1 MKNRIRF
8 NQVNLLE
15 NNGIYI
21 KKSNDG
27 KTAIIFPGHG
37 SQYVNMLSDL
47 RGRNKIVDETL
58 AEAENYYKGITGDSF
73 LEHLMTSDI
82 NTVSEIMQPA
92 IIIAN
97 EVFFRIAIQEFKVK
111 PHILLGHSLGEI
123 SALLASGVISFK
135 DAIKISYSR
144 AKSLEYLDTSSQGL
158 MLSLKLNN
166 NKDEVLINTYLEN
179 HNNLELAIVNSK
191 FQKVVS
197 GAKESILRL
206 EKYCQKVDIV
216 AKILPV
222 PYPFHS
228 KLLRP
233 IKHQYEKVIKDIEF
247 NLPKIPVYSTILTR
261 LYEDR
266 DIANLVEI
274 LGEQLITPFNF
285 REIIEV
291 LYNTYN
297 VKLYLECG
305 ANQIMTNLINE
316 ILSDKEH
323 CSINMNS
330 KKENDIVAL
339 EKSKLRLDMIKTEV
353 NTKKVTKVINKLTG
367 YPIELIDKIIQSG
380 NSIEDYGLEFALP
393 KQMQEKIVQEF
404 NESTGTGSTYSTFNS
419 LILEQKSHDGE
430 PNNDLVEVNTDT
442 TTDEPLSKVEIS
454 KVVKSFITDKTG
466 YPEELLEDEADL
478 EADLGIDS
486 VKQSE
491 IMAKVR
497 TEFKLSDIVDSE
509 ESVPHT
515 ISDIVTY
522 IANGLSNATSDQSEV
537 NTDTT
542 TDEPL
547 SKVEI
552 SKVVKSF
559 ITDKTGYPE
568 ELLEDEA
575 DLEAD
580 LGIDSVKQSE
590 IMAKVR
596 TEFKLSDIVDSEE
609 GLPHTI
615 SDIVSYIKSNQSNT
629 VPLLNSSIP
638 ISTDKSIV
646 NIQPDEFYEMSRYSA
661 STIDMAIND
670 EASYP
675 LENRNILLIGDS
687 KDGELSKLMLERL
700 SESNNKVALISPLEF
715 DFSNSEDIKNVF
727 QERVNQLGYVDCII
741 NLQGLTNI
749 VSINSDM
756 TTEEW
761 ESTVLSLY
769 NGLFYS
775 SKISYEF
782 LKNHTNSAYFG
793 VTNIGKYFGVENNQ
807 NEVINPLGAL
817 VTGFVKALEKEL
829 RPFKTKVVDIDDSDH
844 LTNEEISNIL
854 LREFSS
860 IGNLIEIGIKNK
872 TRKGIVT
879 KTMEN
884 VAFEEKYS
892 FSSNDVVLATGGGR
906 GITFECAKQL
916 ALKTGA
922 KLILTGRTDIPS
934 MDEDYIQMTGVEF
947 DSYKSRFMIQ
957 QKKLNPKYSALDIL
971 LKYEKLRNS
980 RILAKNIESLKN
992 LNINF
997 EYIKCD
1003 FASEKDVIRLKKYL
1017 NENNIQISGII
1028 NGAGLPSFGKVNA
1041 KNENA
1046 ALNVVK
1052 VKANATFLLY
1062 KYFIQYGLVK
1072 FIIHMGSI
1080 SGRFGMDGQVDYS
1093 AAAADFLVKMSDNI
1107 NSLSQ
1112 TKSVVIGWPAW
1123 DEVGMATNDDVQKVQ
1138 KYERGL
1144 SYISVSEGTQRF
1156 LEEIFLYKGTN
1167 EVLLFHNLGT
1177 KNMPLGQLDYTNDI
1191 VGFSE
1196 VISKD
1201 GRVCNREEY
1210 PMIDSVKYIDENKI
1224 IAKRKLSIDYD
1235 EHLKEH
1241 IVKGTSVLAG
1251 VYHVEAAAE
1260 LADLYLNNFGMKEYK
1275 VAEISEFEF
1284 EKFIKVYEDRE
1295 VELTLTGEILLKSDN
1310 QLVMKVT
1317 LSSDFVN
1324 SKGVVLQKNI
1334 IHSSGIIEMNNLLTT
1349 ESVERYRD
1357 MLGKYNSIQIKKHL
1371 NMDKYYLK
1379 GADNIFFGPNFRN
1392 ISNVRVDNSKKISIG
1407 DINVTDESKVFNF
1420 INNIDSKINPI
1431 LIDNVGRLML
1441 LNEFYQNGNT
1451 VVPTFI
1457 SKTISLE
1464 SFNIGE
1470 KVKAYV
1476 EKVAENGDEVIYD
1489 AFVFNESKLLLIIEQ
1504 MHLTKVGQTSDY
1516 EIEI

>member
-111 PHILLGHSLGEI
+111 PHILLGHSLGEV

-430 PNNDLVEVNTDT
+430 PNNDLV
-442 TTDEPLSKVEIS
+442 
-454 KVVKSFITDKTG
+454 
-466 YPEELLEDEADL
+466 
-478 EADLGIDS
+478 
-486 VKQSE
+486 
-491 IMAKVR
+491 
-497 TEFKLSDIVDSE
+497 
-509 ESVPHT
+509 
-515 ISDIVTY
+515 
-522 IANGLSNATSDQSEV
+522 EV

-1017 NENNIQISGII
+1017 DENNIQISGII

-1093 AAAADFLVKMSDNI
+1093 AAADFLVKMSDNI

>member
-646 NIQPDEFYEMSRYSA
+646 NIQPDDFYEMSRYSA

-1093 AAAADFLVKMSDNI
+1093 AAADFLVKMSDNI

>member
-37 SQYVNMLSDL
+37 SQHVNMLSDL

-1017 NENNIQISGII
+1017 DENNIQISGII

-1093 AAAADFLVKMSDNI
+1093 AAADFLVKMSDNI

>member
-1 MKNRIRF
+1 
-8 NQVNLLE
+8 
-15 NNGIYI
+15 
-21 KKSNDG
+21 
-27 KTAIIFPGHG
+27 
-37 SQYVNMLSDL
+37 MLSDL

-1093 AAAADFLVKMSDNI
+1093 AAADFLVKMSDNI

>member
-430 PNNDLVEVNTDT
+430 PNNDLV
-442 TTDEPLSKVEIS
+442 
-454 KVVKSFITDKTG
+454 
-466 YPEELLEDEADL
+466 
-478 EADLGIDS
+478 
-486 VKQSE
+486 
-491 IMAKVR
+491 
-497 TEFKLSDIVDSE
+497 
-509 ESVPHT
+509 
-515 ISDIVTY
+515 
-522 IANGLSNATSDQSEV
+522 EV

-1093 AAAADFLVKMSDNI
+1093 AAADFLVKMSDNI

-1470 KVKAYV
+1470 
-1476 EKVAENGDEVIYD
+1476 
-1489 AFVFNESKLLLIIEQ
+1489 SLC
-1504 MHLTKVGQTSDY
+1504 
-1516 EIEI
+1516 

>member
-491 IMAKVR
+491 IM
-497 TEFKLSDIVDSE
+497 T
-509 ESVPHT
+509 
-515 ISDIVTY
+515 
-522 IANGLSNATSDQSEV
+522 
-537 NTDTT
+537 
-542 TDEPL
+542 
-547 SKVEI
+547 
-552 SKVVKSF
+552 
-559 ITDKTGYPE
+559 
-568 ELLEDEA
+568 
-575 DLEAD
+575 
-580 LGIDSVKQSE
+580 
-590 IMAKVR
+590 KVR

-980 RILAKNIESLKN
+980 RIQAKNIESLKN

-1017 NENNIQISGII
+1017 DENNIQISGII

-1093 AAAADFLVKMSDNI
+1093 AAADFLVKMSDNI

>member
-515 ISDIVTY
+515 ISDIV
-522 IANGLSNATSDQSEV
+522 
-537 NTDTT
+537 
-542 TDEPL
+542 
-547 SKVEI
+547 
-552 SKVVKSF
+552 
-559 ITDKTGYPE
+559 
-568 ELLEDEA
+568 
-575 DLEAD
+575 
-580 LGIDSVKQSE
+580 
-590 IMAKVR
+590 
-596 TEFKLSDIVDSEE
+596 
-609 GLPHTI
+609 
-615 SDIVSYIKSNQSNT
+615 SYIKSNQSNT

-1017 NENNIQISGII
+1017 DENNIQISGII

-1093 AAAADFLVKMSDNI
+1093 AAADFLVKMSDNI

-1224 IAKRKLSIDYD
+1224 IAKRKLSTDYD

>member
-957 QKKLNPKYSALDIL
+957 QKKLNPKYSELDIL

-1093 AAAADFLVKMSDNI
+1093 AAADFLVKMSDNI

>member
-515 ISDIVTY
+515 ISDIV
-522 IANGLSNATSDQSEV
+522 
-537 NTDTT
+537 
-542 TDEPL
+542 
-547 SKVEI
+547 
-552 SKVVKSF
+552 
-559 ITDKTGYPE
+559 
-568 ELLEDEA
+568 
-575 DLEAD
+575 
-580 LGIDSVKQSE
+580 
-590 IMAKVR
+590 
-596 TEFKLSDIVDSEE
+596 
-609 GLPHTI
+609 
-615 SDIVSYIKSNQSNT
+615 SYIKSNQSNT

-1093 AAAADFLVKMSDNI
+1093 AAADFLVKMSDNI

>member
-609 GLPHTI
+609 SVPHTI

-1093 AAAADFLVKMSDNI
+1093 AAADFLVKMSDNI

>member
-1 MKNRIRF
+1 
-8 NQVNLLE
+8 
-15 NNGIYI
+15 
-21 KKSNDG
+21 
-27 KTAIIFPGHG
+27 
-37 SQYVNMLSDL
+37 
-47 RGRNKIVDETL
+47 
-58 AEAENYYKGITGDSF
+58 
-73 LEHLMTSDI
+73 
-82 NTVSEIMQPA
+82 
-92 IIIAN
+92 
-97 EVFFRIAIQEFKVK
+97 
-111 PHILLGHSLGEI
+111 
-123 SALLASGVISFK
+123 
-135 DAIKISYSR
+135 
-144 AKSLEYLDTSSQGL
+144 
-158 MLSLKLNN
+158 
-166 NKDEVLINTYLEN
+166 
-179 HNNLELAIVNSK
+179 
-191 FQKVVS
+191 
-197 GAKESILRL
+197 
-206 EKYCQKVDIV
+206 
-216 AKILPV
+216 
-222 PYPFHS
+222 
-228 KLLRP
+228 
-233 IKHQYEKVIKDIEF
+233 
-247 NLPKIPVYSTILTR
+247 
-261 LYEDR
+261 
-266 DIANLVEI
+266 
-274 LGEQLITPFNF
+274 
-285 REIIEV
+285 
-291 LYNTYN
+291 
-297 VKLYLECG
+297 
-305 ANQIMTNLINE
+305 
-316 ILSDKEH
+316 
-323 CSINMNS
+323 
-330 KKENDIVAL
+330 
-339 EKSKLRLDMIKTEV
+339 
-353 NTKKVTKVINKLTG
+353 
-367 YPIELIDKIIQSG
+367 
-380 NSIEDYGLEFALP
+380 
-393 KQMQEKIVQEF
+393 
-404 NESTGTGSTYSTFNS
+404 
-419 LILEQKSHDGE
+419 
-430 PNNDLVEVNTDT
+430 
-442 TTDEPLSKVEIS
+442 
-454 KVVKSFITDKTG
+454 
-466 YPEELLEDEADL
+466 
-478 EADLGIDS
+478 
-486 VKQSE
+486 
-491 IMAKVR
+491 
-497 TEFKLSDIVDSE
+497 
-509 ESVPHT
+509 
-515 ISDIVTY
+515 
-522 IANGLSNATSDQSEV
+522 
-537 NTDTT
+537 
-542 TDEPL
+542 
-547 SKVEI
+547 
-552 SKVVKSF
+552 
-559 ITDKTGYPE
+559 
-568 ELLEDEA
+568 
-575 DLEAD
+575 
-580 LGIDSVKQSE
+580 
-590 IMAKVR
+590 MAKVR

-1093 AAAADFLVKMSDNI
+1093 AAADFLVKMSDNI

-1275 VAEISEFEF
+1275 VAEISEF
-1284 EKFIKVYEDRE
+1284 
-1295 VELTLTGEILLKSDN
+1295 
-1310 QLVMKVT
+1310 
-1317 LSSDFVN
+1317 
-1324 SKGVVLQKNI
+1324 
-1334 IHSSGIIEMNNLLTT
+1334 
-1349 ESVERYRD
+1349 
-1357 MLGKYNSIQIKKHL
+1357 
-1371 NMDKYYLK
+1371 
-1379 GADNIFFGPNFRN
+1379 
-1392 ISNVRVDNSKKISIG
+1392 
-1407 DINVTDESKVFNF
+1407 
-1420 INNIDSKINPI
+1420 
-1431 LIDNVGRLML
+1431 
-1441 LNEFYQNGNT
+1441 
-1451 VVPTFI
+1451 
-1457 SKTISLE
+1457 
-1464 SFNIGE
+1464 
-1470 KVKAYV
+1470 
-1476 EKVAENGDEVIYD
+1476 
-1489 AFVFNESKLLLIIEQ
+1489 
-1504 MHLTKVGQTSDY
+1504 
-1516 EIEI
+1516 

>member
-1017 NENNIQISGII
+1017 DENNIQISGII

-1093 AAAADFLVKMSDNI
+1093 AAADFLVKMSDNI

-1210 PMIDSVKYIDENKI
+1210 PMIDSVKYLDENKI

>member
-430 PNNDLVEVNTDT
+430 PNNDLV
-442 TTDEPLSKVEIS
+442 
-454 KVVKSFITDKTG
+454 
-466 YPEELLEDEADL
+466 
-478 EADLGIDS
+478 
-486 VKQSE
+486 
-491 IMAKVR
+491 
-497 TEFKLSDIVDSE
+497 
-509 ESVPHT
+509 
-515 ISDIVTY
+515 
-522 IANGLSNATSDQSEV
+522 EV

-1093 AAAADFLVKMSDNI
+1093 AAADFLVKMSDNI

-1431 LIDNVGRLML
+1431 LIDNVGTLML

>member
-1093 AAAADFLVKMSDNI
+1093 AAADFLVKMSDNI

-1504 MHLTKVGQTSDY
+1504 MHLTKVG
-1516 EIEI
+1516 

>member
-316 ILSDKEH
+316 MLSDKEH

-367 YPIELIDKIIQSG
+367 YPIKLIDKIIQSG

-509 ESVPHT
+509 ESV
-515 ISDIVTY
+515 
-522 IANGLSNATSDQSEV
+522 
-537 NTDTT
+537 
-542 TDEPL
+542 
-547 SKVEI
+547 
-552 SKVVKSF
+552 
-559 ITDKTGYPE
+559 
-568 ELLEDEA
+568 
-575 DLEAD
+575 
-580 LGIDSVKQSE
+580 
-590 IMAKVR
+590 
-596 TEFKLSDIVDSEE
+596 
-609 GLPHTI
+609 PHTI

-1093 AAAADFLVKMSDNI
+1093 AAADFLVKMSDNI

>member
-509 ESVPHT
+509 E
-515 ISDIVTY
+515 
-522 IANGLSNATSDQSEV
+522 
-537 NTDTT
+537 
-542 TDEPL
+542 
-547 SKVEI
+547 
-552 SKVVKSF
+552 
-559 ITDKTGYPE
+559 
-568 ELLEDEA
+568 
-575 DLEAD
+575 
-580 LGIDSVKQSE
+580 
-590 IMAKVR
+590 
-596 TEFKLSDIVDSEE
+596 

-1017 NENNIQISGII
+1017 DENNIQISGII

-1093 AAAADFLVKMSDNI
+1093 AAADFLVKMSDNI

-1210 PMIDSVKYIDENKI
+1210 PMIDSVKYLDENKI

>member
-515 ISDIVTY
+515 ISDIV
-522 IANGLSNATSDQSEV
+522 
-537 NTDTT
+537 
-542 TDEPL
+542 
-547 SKVEI
+547 
-552 SKVVKSF
+552 
-559 ITDKTGYPE
+559 
-568 ELLEDEA
+568 
-575 DLEAD
+575 
-580 LGIDSVKQSE
+580 
-590 IMAKVR
+590 
-596 TEFKLSDIVDSEE
+596 
-609 GLPHTI
+609 
-615 SDIVSYIKSNQSNT
+615 SYIKSNQSNT

-1017 NENNIQISGII
+1017 DENNIQISGII

-1093 AAAADFLVKMSDNI
+1093 AAADFLVKMSDNI

>member
-916 ALKTGA
+916 ALKTGV

-1017 NENNIQISGII
+1017 DENNIQISGII

-1093 AAAADFLVKMSDNI
+1093 AAADFLVKMSDNI

>member
-892 FSSNDVVLATGGGR
+892 FSSNDVVLATGGGG

-1093 AAAADFLVKMSDNI
+1093 AAADFLVKMSDNI

>member
-1 MKNRIRF
+1 
-8 NQVNLLE
+8 
-15 NNGIYI
+15 
-21 KKSNDG
+21 
-27 KTAIIFPGHG
+27 
-37 SQYVNMLSDL
+37 
-47 RGRNKIVDETL
+47 
-58 AEAENYYKGITGDSF
+58 
-73 LEHLMTSDI
+73 
-82 NTVSEIMQPA
+82 
-92 IIIAN
+92 
-97 EVFFRIAIQEFKVK
+97 
-111 PHILLGHSLGEI
+111 
-123 SALLASGVISFK
+123 
-135 DAIKISYSR
+135 
-144 AKSLEYLDTSSQGL
+144 

-1017 NENNIQISGII
+1017 DENNIQISGII

-1093 AAAADFLVKMSDNI
+1093 AAADFLVKMSDNI

>member
-515 ISDIVTY
+515 ISDIV
-522 IANGLSNATSDQSEV
+522 
-537 NTDTT
+537 
-542 TDEPL
+542 
-547 SKVEI
+547 
-552 SKVVKSF
+552 
-559 ITDKTGYPE
+559 
-568 ELLEDEA
+568 
-575 DLEAD
+575 
-580 LGIDSVKQSE
+580 
-590 IMAKVR
+590 
-596 TEFKLSDIVDSEE
+596 
-609 GLPHTI
+609 
-615 SDIVSYIKSNQSNT
+615 SYIKSNQSNT

-1017 NENNIQISGII
+1017 DENNIQISGII

-1093 AAAADFLVKMSDNI
+1093 AAADFLVKMSDNI

-1224 IAKRKLSIDYD
+1224 IAKRKLSTDYD

-1379 GADNIFFGPNFRN
+1379 GSDNIFFGPNFRN

>member
-1 MKNRIRF
+1 M
-8 NQVNLLE
+8 NLLE

-515 ISDIVTY
+515 ISDIV
-522 IANGLSNATSDQSEV
+522 
-537 NTDTT
+537 
-542 TDEPL
+542 
-547 SKVEI
+547 
-552 SKVVKSF
+552 
-559 ITDKTGYPE
+559 
-568 ELLEDEA
+568 
-575 DLEAD
+575 
-580 LGIDSVKQSE
+580 
-590 IMAKVR
+590 
-596 TEFKLSDIVDSEE
+596 
-609 GLPHTI
+609 
-615 SDIVSYIKSNQSNT
+615 SYIKSNQSNT

-1093 AAAADFLVKMSDNI
+1093 AAADFLVKMSDNI

>member
-509 ESVPHT
+509 E
-515 ISDIVTY
+515 
-522 IANGLSNATSDQSEV
+522 
-537 NTDTT
+537 
-542 TDEPL
+542 
-547 SKVEI
+547 
-552 SKVVKSF
+552 
-559 ITDKTGYPE
+559 
-568 ELLEDEA
+568 
-575 DLEAD
+575 
-580 LGIDSVKQSE
+580 
-590 IMAKVR
+590 
-596 TEFKLSDIVDSEE
+596 

-727 QERVNQLGYVDCII
+727 QQRVNQLGYVDCII

-1017 NENNIQISGII
+1017 DENNIQISGII

-1093 AAAADFLVKMSDNI
+1093 AAADFLVKMSDNI

>member
-291 LYNTYN
+291 LYNIYN

-509 ESVPHT
+509 ESV
-515 ISDIVTY
+515 
-522 IANGLSNATSDQSEV
+522 
-537 NTDTT
+537 
-542 TDEPL
+542 
-547 SKVEI
+547 
-552 SKVVKSF
+552 
-559 ITDKTGYPE
+559 
-568 ELLEDEA
+568 
-575 DLEAD
+575 
-580 LGIDSVKQSE
+580 
-590 IMAKVR
+590 
-596 TEFKLSDIVDSEE
+596 
-609 GLPHTI
+609 PHTI

-997 EYIKCD
+997 EYIKCC
-1003 FASEKDVIRLKKYL
+1003 
-1017 NENNIQISGII
+1017 
-1028 NGAGLPSFGKVNA
+1028 
-1041 KNENA
+1041 
-1046 ALNVVK
+1046 
-1052 VKANATFLLY
+1052 LLY
-1062 KYFIQYGLVK
+1062 T
-1072 FIIHMGSI
+1072 SP
-1080 SGRFGMDGQVDYS
+1080 SPRD
-1093 AAAADFLVKMSDNI
+1093 
-1107 NSLSQ
+1107 
-1112 TKSVVIGWPAW
+1112 
-1123 DEVGMATNDDVQKVQ
+1123 
-1138 KYERGL
+1138 RG
-1144 SYISVSEGTQRF
+1144 
-1156 LEEIFLYKGTN
+1156 
-1167 EVLLFHNLGT
+1167 
-1177 KNMPLGQLDYTNDI
+1177 
-1191 VGFSE
+1191 
-1196 VISKD
+1196 
-1201 GRVCNREEY
+1201 
-1210 PMIDSVKYIDENKI
+1210 
-1224 IAKRKLSIDYD
+1224 
-1235 EHLKEH
+1235 
-1241 IVKGTSVLAG
+1241 
-1251 VYHVEAAAE
+1251 
-1260 LADLYLNNFGMKEYK
+1260 
-1275 VAEISEFEF
+1275 
-1284 EKFIKVYEDRE
+1284 
-1295 VELTLTGEILLKSDN
+1295 
-1310 QLVMKVT
+1310 
-1317 LSSDFVN
+1317 
-1324 SKGVVLQKNI
+1324 
-1334 IHSSGIIEMNNLLTT
+1334 
-1349 ESVERYRD
+1349 
-1357 MLGKYNSIQIKKHL
+1357 
-1371 NMDKYYLK
+1371 
-1379 GADNIFFGPNFRN
+1379 
-1392 ISNVRVDNSKKISIG
+1392 
-1407 DINVTDESKVFNF
+1407 
-1420 INNIDSKINPI
+1420 
-1431 LIDNVGRLML
+1431 
-1441 LNEFYQNGNT
+1441 
-1451 VVPTFI
+1451 
-1457 SKTISLE
+1457 
-1464 SFNIGE
+1464 
-1470 KVKAYV
+1470 
-1476 EKVAENGDEVIYD
+1476 
-1489 AFVFNESKLLLIIEQ
+1489 
-1504 MHLTKVGQTSDY
+1504 
-1516 EIEI
+1516 

>member
-1 MKNRIRF
+1 
-8 NQVNLLE
+8 
-15 NNGIYI
+15 
-21 KKSNDG
+21 
-27 KTAIIFPGHG
+27 
-37 SQYVNMLSDL
+37 
-47 RGRNKIVDETL
+47 
-58 AEAENYYKGITGDSF
+58 
-73 LEHLMTSDI
+73 
-82 NTVSEIMQPA
+82 
-92 IIIAN
+92 
-97 EVFFRIAIQEFKVK
+97 
-111 PHILLGHSLGEI
+111 
-123 SALLASGVISFK
+123 
-135 DAIKISYSR
+135 
-144 AKSLEYLDTSSQGL
+144 
-158 MLSLKLNN
+158 
-166 NKDEVLINTYLEN
+166 
-179 HNNLELAIVNSK
+179 
-191 FQKVVS
+191 
-197 GAKESILRL
+197 
-206 EKYCQKVDIV
+206 
-216 AKILPV
+216 
-222 PYPFHS
+222 
-228 KLLRP
+228 
-233 IKHQYEKVIKDIEF
+233 
-247 NLPKIPVYSTILTR
+247 
-261 LYEDR
+261 
-266 DIANLVEI
+266 
-274 LGEQLITPFNF
+274 
-285 REIIEV
+285 
-291 LYNTYN
+291 
-297 VKLYLECG
+297 
-305 ANQIMTNLINE
+305 MTNLINE

-339 EKSKLRLDMIKTEV
+339 EKSKLRVDMIKTEV

-509 ESVPHT
+509 
-515 ISDIVTY
+515 
-522 IANGLSNATSDQSEV
+522 
-537 NTDTT
+537 
-542 TDEPL
+542 
-547 SKVEI
+547 K
-552 SKVVKSF
+552 
-559 ITDKTGYPE
+559 
-568 ELLEDEA
+568 
-575 DLEAD
+575 
-580 LGIDSVKQSE
+580 
-590 IMAKVR
+590 
-596 TEFKLSDIVDSEE
+596 

-629 VPLLNSSIP
+629 IPLLNSSIP

-1017 NENNIQISGII
+1017 DENNIQISGII

-1093 AAAADFLVKMSDNI
+1093 AAADFLVKMSDNI

>member
-509 ESVPHT
+509 EGLPHT

-1017 NENNIQISGII
+1017 DENNIQISGII

-1093 AAAADFLVKMSDNI
+1093 AAADFLVKMSDNI

>member
-1 MKNRIRF
+1 
-8 NQVNLLE
+8 
-15 NNGIYI
+15 
-21 KKSNDG
+21 
-27 KTAIIFPGHG
+27 
-37 SQYVNMLSDL
+37 MLSDL

-1017 NENNIQISGII
+1017 DENNIQISGII

-1093 AAAADFLVKMSDNI
+1093 AAADFLVKMSDNI

>member
-1 MKNRIRF
+1 M
-8 NQVNLLE
+8 
-15 NNGIYI
+15 
-21 KKSNDG
+21 
-27 KTAIIFPGHG
+27 
-37 SQYVNMLSDL
+37 
-47 RGRNKIVDETL
+47 
-58 AEAENYYKGITGDSF
+58 
-73 LEHLMTSDI
+73 
-82 NTVSEIMQPA
+82 
-92 IIIAN
+92 
-97 EVFFRIAIQEFKVK
+97 
-111 PHILLGHSLGEI
+111 
-123 SALLASGVISFK
+123 
-135 DAIKISYSR
+135 
-144 AKSLEYLDTSSQGL
+144 
-158 MLSLKLNN
+158 
-166 NKDEVLINTYLEN
+166 
-179 HNNLELAIVNSK
+179 
-191 FQKVVS
+191 
-197 GAKESILRL
+197 RL

-1093 AAAADFLVKMSDNI
+1093 AAADFLVKMSDNI